1 MDEEYI
7 AINNDQTGY
16 IDYTGK
22 KTVDLASDLPAILE
36 YNIKII
42 KNLLDIAMTRK
53 ILRGAGNVAVLCAL
67 SGNNSLQFHEGG
79 SCALWR
85 AAAATQFAI
94 GRLKTK
100 KEGREVPESATD
112 VRDSLEVE
120 KKEHDEAEAT
130 PSSRQDEDKFSKC
143 ECMESSHLSLCLYCT
158 LFQCHTIMK

>member
-1 MDEEYI
+1 M
-7 AINNDQTGY
+7 
-16 IDYTGK
+16 
-22 KTVDLASDLPAILE
+22 LP
-36 YNIKII
+36 
-42 KNLLDIAMTRK
+42 
-53 ILRGAGNVAVLCAL
+53 VAVLCVRFRL
-67 SGNNSLQFHEGG
+67 HNNLQFHEGG

-85 AAAATQFAI
+85 AATATQFAI

-100 KEGREVPESATD
+100 KEGREVPKSATD